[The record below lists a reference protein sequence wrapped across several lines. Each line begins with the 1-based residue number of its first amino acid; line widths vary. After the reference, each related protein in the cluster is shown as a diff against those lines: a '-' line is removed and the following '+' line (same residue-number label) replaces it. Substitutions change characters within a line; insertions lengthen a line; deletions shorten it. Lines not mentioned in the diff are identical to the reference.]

1 MSASLDTSAA
11 AVQAATPSLVIG
23 TLVSWFWNQM
33 PQPIASY
40 NVSIG
45 TRLTFKFSDSH
56 NLWLMDSQ
64 EAYDACD
71 FSGATELAS
80 TTYGGAVG
88 QDKTDGLSNLYEAKV
103 TSDGTLRFA
112 CEVGTHC
119 LNGQK
124 VVVNV
129 APGPSLAT
137 LPPSPPPVSGSGS
150 GSGGGSCDACCPVGT
165 CDSNDDATKPECAD
179 CATCQNGGGSCPKN
193 EDSAAASLGTG
204 ALGTTLLVT
213 ATTAL
218 ALRKW

>member
-1 MSASLDTSAA
+1 MSAYLDTSAA

-23 TLVSWFWNQM
+23 TQVSWFWNQM

-124 VVVNV
+124 VVVHV
-129 APGPSLAT
+129 TPASPPSSPPIPA
-137 LPPSPPPVSGSGS
+137 LPPSPPPLPPSPTSPPPPPAPPAPPVLRPRTEQQETSGSGRAQPS
-150 GSGGGSCDACCPVGT
+150 
-165 CDSNDDATKPECAD
+165 
-179 CATCQNGGGSCPKN
+179 
-193 EDSAAASLGTG
+193 
-204 ALGTTLLVT
+204 LLVSFVLGLVVLT
-213 ATTAL
+213 YL
-218 ALRKW
+218 A